1 MKSTMKFLASGNG
14 RIIRIV
20 VGAALVI
27 AGIFIN
33 PTWLGIV
40 VVVIGLIPLLAGI
53 FDKCVFAPLFGL
65 PFDGKKLRAS

>member
-1 MKSTMKFLASGNG
+1 MKGTMKFLASGTG

-27 AGIFIN
+27 WGIFIN
-33 PTWLGIV
+33 PTWLGII
-40 VVVIGLIPLLAGI
+40 VVVIGLVPLLAGI